1 MTTDTLFKMLDKL
14 NLSSKE
20 DLLLLAPK
28 GITNYKKNIEDVFE
42 GFEYCGPAMV
52 LDSFKKHPSK
62 SIWQLNV
69 DIKGVKVT
77 ISVFGNF
84 KSIISQWGECYPYQK
99 VYVKGTFEKF
109 GSCLYLSGAK
119 KVPDQHFNK
128 IIVNYKSINKVAS
141 SDEIREAILNMIANK
156 DTLNKAITK
165 IQESLGEQCESYG
178 FLEQL
183 IWSLHVPNT
192 ENEFYEALDYAKNL
206 SIRSLIVKKDQ
217 PKIENI
223 DSQIILDWFDVV
235 NMIDGLP
242 YQLSE
247 SQLFACDG
255 IAQELESSY
264 AMNALLSGD
273 VGTGKTI
280 VYLLMA
286 IAVQKCQKRVAI
298 LAPNLPLANQI
309 ATELGQLFPE
319 IAYLLVTGSN
329 KINFD
334 DKDNP
339 ILIGTTALISFAK
352 KHNWKADF
360 IVIDEQ
366 QKFSDEQKL
375 AITHEAT
382 NTLEATATCIPK
394 TLGLV
399 SHGNMKVFRLKG
411 HANKIIHTQVV
422 GDIQKRELF
431 NKIHEVIQEGNKV
444 VIIYPKLNTAEEDF
458 KNNVVAAARKWDEYF
473 PGKVVLLHGGLSDSE
488 KKEALDLA
496 KSGKKPIVVST
507 SIIEVGIT
515 IPKLR
520 LGIVVGADKYG
531 VSTLHQ
537 MRGRLARDGGEG
549 YFYIQLPYDINGRL
563 SNGQQQTIERLR
575 LLEQTNDGFKLAEL
589 DAHIRGFGEI
599 LKEKGA
605 QHGKTVGVFSGINI
619 TLNDIKEF
627 LFEG

>member
-1 MTTDTLFKMLDKL
+1 MTADKL
-14 NLSSKE
+14 STILSKLNMSSKE
-20 DLLLLAPK
+20 ELLLLAPK
-28 GITNYKKNIEDVFE
+28 GITNYKKKMEDVFD

-62 SIWQLNV
+62 SIWQLEV
-69 DIKGVKVT
+69 DIKGVKVI

-109 GSCLYLSGAK
+109 GSYLYLSGAK
-119 KVPDQHFNK
+119 KVPDQYFNK

-141 SDEIREAILNMIANK
+141 SDEIREAILNMVASK
-156 DTLNKAITK
+156 DALNKAITK
-165 IQESLGEQCESYG
+165 IQESLGEHYESYG

-192 ENEFYEALDYAKNL
+192 EEEFYEALDYAKNL
-206 SIRSLIVKKDQ
+206 SVRSLIVKKDQ

-223 DSQIILDWFDVV
+223 DSQISLDWFDVV
-235 NMIDGLP
+235 NMMNRLP

-255 IAQELESSY
+255 IAQELESTY
-264 AMNALLSGD
+264 PMNALLSGD

-298 LAPNLPLANQI
+298 MAPNLPLANQI

-319 IAYLLVTGSN
+319 VYSLLVTGNN
-329 KINFD
+329 KIDLNQ
-334 DKDNP
+334 KDNP
-339 ILIGTTALISFAK
+339 ILIGTTALMSFAK
-352 KHNWKADF
+352 KHDWKADF

-382 NTLEATATCIPK
+382 NILEATATCIPK

-411 HANKIIHTQVV
+411 HANKVIHTQIV
-422 GDIQKRELF
+422 GENQRRELF
-431 NKIHEVIQEGNKV
+431 NKIHEVVQNGDKV

-458 KNNVVAAARKWDEYF
+458 KNNVVAAAKKWDTYF
-473 PGKVVLLHGGLSDSE
+473 PEKVVLLHSGLSDSE
-488 KKEALDLA
+488 KKKLLTWQKTVKDRLWFQLL
-496 KSGKKPIVVST
+496 S
-507 SIIEVGIT
+507 
-515 IPKLR
+515 LR
-520 LGIVVGADKYG
+520 L
-531 VSTLHQ
+531 
-537 MRGRLARDGGEG
+537 E
-549 YFYIQLPYDINGRL
+549 
-563 SNGQQQTIERLR
+563 
-575 LLEQTNDGFKLAEL
+575 
-589 DAHIRGFGEI
+589 
-599 LKEKGA
+599 
-605 QHGKTVGVFSGINI
+605 
-619 TLNDIKEF
+619 
-627 LFEG
+627 